1 MTSWQVDF
9 LRILPKTPLDFVLKT
24 LFNLPLELL
33 AFDIQ
38 AANHLFESLQIFGP
52 DERVIHS
59 LERESNGKFTF
70 AAHMDGVYRY
80 CFSNK
85 MSTMTPKIVMF
96 TVDIGEKPK
105 QEENMEGDGNFAT
118 HGLLYLYHIH

>member
-1 MTSWQVDF
+1 M
-9 LRILPKTPLDFVLKT
+9 
-24 LFNLPLELL
+24 
-33 AFDIQ
+33 
-38 AANHLFESLQIFGP
+38 FESLQIFGP

-118 HGLLYLYHIH
+118 HGLL